1 MRGRACLTVLPSS
14 INIAHLMSA
23 DSSTVVDVWRMV
35 SARRVLE
42 GEVALSELV
51 RLNELLDETSGTVRY
66 RIEFGRDTLQV
77 AFAALH
83 IEAELPLQ
91 CQRSLESFVLPVR
104 LEQTLGLIRN
114 EAEEAALPP
123 GFEAFLV
130 PGDGRIQPLELVE
143 DELILAVPLVPVAP
157 DSEAVE
163 RDWPVQEEEVAAAS
177 PFAALA
183 ALKTAKD

>member
-1 MRGRACLTVLPSS
+1 
-14 INIAHLMSA
+14 MSA
-23 DSSTVVDVWRMV
+23 DSSTAVDVWRMV

-66 RIEFGRDTLQV
+66 RIEFGRDDLQI
-77 AFAALH
+77 AFAALQ
-83 IEAELPLQ
+83 IEARLPLQ
-91 CQRSLESFVLPVR
+91 CQRSLETFELPVR
-104 LEQTLGLIRN
+104 LVQMLGLVRD
-114 EAEEAALPP
+114 EAEESALPP
-123 GFEAFLV
+123 GYEAFVV
-130 PGDGRIQPLELVE
+130 PEDARIEPVQLVE